1 MIPSA
6 QGCVRD
12 EHEQFLQAYTRRFQD
27 ISTIAKAEATRM
39 REVLHWLWNNYKK
52 AAEVKSDYLQVA
64 QAINSMHTNK
74 IEFGSLIGMCR
85 KLLCLS
91 INCRVNY
98 IMRQVNRIVNDS
110 KLDI

>member
-74 IEFGSLIGMCR
+74 IEFGSLIGMYR

-91 INCRVNY
+91 INCRLNY

-110 KLDI
+110 KSDN